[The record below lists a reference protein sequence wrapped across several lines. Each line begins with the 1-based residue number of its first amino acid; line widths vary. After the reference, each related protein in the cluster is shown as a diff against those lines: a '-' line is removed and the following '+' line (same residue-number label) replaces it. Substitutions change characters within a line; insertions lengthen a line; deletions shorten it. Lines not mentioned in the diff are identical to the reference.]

1 MAIVFICY
9 TAVFLIACVA
19 ACSLA
24 NSYETSQRQKSA
36 KPHSVIV
43 PTTILIGVFISAIAD
58 IVRLVWFSSI
68 ETFAE
73 DFIRAFYGTGISI
86 AVFLILTDA
95 ISTANSKYLVKQVVT
110 DGTTTVVGRYTSF
123 DSALSK
129 ASQIV
134 EENRCSTI
142 IIEDL
147 SGNEL
152 VTINVTTH
160 SQRSQEVHHD

>member
-73 DFIRAFYGTGISI
+73 DFIRAFYGTGKHPTLSGTVI
-86 AVFLILTDA
+86 ADTWPPFPSLSGELLLALQLSPLRTFSTDR
-95 ISTANSKYLVKQVVT
+95 
-110 DGTTTVVGRYTSF
+110 TTRESL
-123 DSALSK
+123 SALIPRS
-129 ASQIV
+129 ATLYL
-134 EENRCSTI
+134 EE
-142 IIEDL
+142 
-147 SGNEL
+147 
-152 VTINVTTH
+152 
-160 SQRSQEVHHD
+160 HHDSGHQFSQMFDQRRSLA

>member
-1 MAIVFICY
+1 MTIVFVCY
-9 TAVFLIACVA
+9 TAVFLIACAA

-24 NSYETSQRQKSA
+24 NSYGTSQRQKSV
-36 KPHSVIV
+36 KPHGAVV
-43 PTTILIGVFISAIAD
+43 PTTILVGVFISAIAD

-73 DFIRAFYGTGISI
+73 DFIRAFYSTVIVI
-86 AVFLILTDA
+86 TVFRILIDDTLT
-95 ISTANSKYLVKQVVT
+95 SNSKYLVKQVIT
-110 DGTTTVVGRYTSF
+110 EGTITTVGRYASF

-134 EENRCSTI
+134 KENRRSAI
-142 IIEDL
+142 IVEDL

-152 VTINVTTH
+152 ATIH
-160 SQRSQEVHHD
+160 SKGARHD

>member
-1 MAIVFICY
+1 MVIVFICY
-9 TAVFLIACVA
+9 TAVFLISCVA

-24 NSYETSQRQKSA
+24 NSYEASQRQKSA
-36 KPHSVIV
+36 KSHNIIV

-73 DFIRAFYGTGISI
+73 DFIRAFYSAVIVI
-86 AVFLILTDA
+86 AVFRILIDDTLT
-95 ISTANSKYLVKQVVT
+95 SNSKYLVKQVIT
-110 DGTTTVVGRYTSF
+110 EGTITTVGRYASF

-134 EENRCSTI
+134 KENRRSTI
-142 IIEDL
+142 IVEDL

-152 VTINVTTH
+152 ATIH
-160 SQRSQEVHHD
+160 SQGARHD

>member
-9 TAVFLIACVA
+9 TAVFLIACAA

-24 NSYETSQRQKSA
+24 NSFGTSQRQRSA
-36 KPHSVIV
+36 KPHNAVV
-43 PTTILIGVFISAIAD
+43 PTTILIGVFISSIAD

-73 DFIRAFYGTGISI
+73 NFIRAFYGTGILVVI
-86 AVFLILTDA
+86 FLILNDA

-134 EENRCSTI
+134 KENRCSTV

-152 VTINVTTH
+152 ATINTTARTRH
-160 SQRSQEVHHD
+160 SQNK

>member
-24 NSYETSQRQKSA
+24 NSYETLQRQKSA
-36 KPHSVIV
+36 KSHSVIV

-95 ISTANSKYLVKQVVT
+95 ISTVNSKYLVKQVVT
-110 DGTTTVVGRYTSF
+110 DGTTTAVGRYASF
-123 DSALSK
+123 DSAFSK

-134 EENRCSTI
+134 KENRRSTI

-152 VTINVTTH
+152 ATISTTARTRH
-160 SQRSQEVHHD
+160 SQNK

>member
-24 NSYETSQRQKSA
+24 NSYEASQRQKSA
-36 KPHSVIV
+36 KPHNAAV

-73 DFIRAFYGTGISI
+73 DFIRAFYGTGILVV
-86 AVFLILTDA
+86 VFLILTDA
-95 ISTANSKYLVKQVVT
+95 ISTANSKYLVKQV
-110 DGTTTVVGRYTSF
+110 TTEGATTNVGRYASF
-123 DSALSK
+123 DSAFSK

-134 EENRCSTI
+134 KENRRSTI

-152 VTINVTTH
+152 ATINTTAHTGH
-160 SQRSQEVHHD
+160 SQNNQ